1 MLGAAFLLREGEEYL
16 STNWLEH
23 FHPADRDV
31 QLAGVRQAL
40 RDKGRGVRRTAFFLV
55 LNAGDAID
63 QCRQKL
69 NLEIRF
75 VPLGERRDPSHTG
88 IYGLTGNKS
97 QAADAL
103 AQAVSPAEVHPVG

>member
-1 MLGAAFLLREGEEYL
+1 MLGAAFLLREGEVYL
-16 STNWLEH
+16 SANWLEH
-23 FHPADRDV
+23 FHSADRDI
-31 QLAGVRQAL
+31 QLDGVRQAL

-69 NLEIRF
+69 NQEIRF

-103 AQAVSPAEVHPVG
+103 AQAVSPAEVYPAG

>member
-1 MLGAAFLLREGEEYL
+1 MLRPGEEYL

-23 FHPADRDV
+23 FHPADRDL

-55 LNAGDAID
+55 LNAGDAVD

-75 VPLGERRDPSHTG
+75 VPLGERHDPSHTG
-88 IYGLTGNKS
+88 IYGMVGNESK
-97 QAADAL
+97 AAQLL
-103 AQAVSPAEVHPVG
+103 AQAVSPGEVYPAG